1 MDGSENSPCGFMGIE
16 PGSSERAEISPA
28 LPAYFLYLSIDALK

>member
-1 MDGSENSPCGFMGIE
+1 MWAMGIE

-28 LPAYFLYLSIDALK
+28 LTAYFLYLSIDALK